1 MRAVR
6 FSRVATA
13 VLAAAAL
20 SLTACSGDGDTPDE
34 DEAAADD
41 TPSAD
46 AGADSESTDDGTDE
60 DAEAGAG
67 ADEGPLVIYSGRSED
82 LVDPL
87 IEAFE
92 EASGLETE
100 VRYAGSA
107 EQAQLLLTE
116 GDNSPAHVFFS
127 QEVGALGLVG
137 DAGMLVDLP
146 AETLSAVPETYVA
159 DDGNWVG
166 ITGRARVV
174 VYDSEQVSEGEAPDT
189 AEAILDPQWAGE
201 VGVAP
206 GNASFLAFV
215 TALRITEG
223 EDGAAQWLETLAG
236 NGVQTYERNGDIL
249 EAVNNGEVKLGLIN
263 HYYWFAAAAEQGSDM
278 RAQLKFGASGDVAG
292 LVNATGVGILTGGEG
307 RSDAQAFIDYLL
319 SEEGQTYFV
328 EETYEYPLVPGITG
342 PEGVPPLESLG
353 GPDIDLSDLG
363 TVDVSAGLV
372 DAAGISVG

>member
-6 FSRVATA
+6 FRRAAVAALAATA
-13 VLAAAAL
+13 L
-20 SLTACSGDGDTPDE
+20 SMTACSDDGD
-34 DEAAADD
+34 
-41 TPSAD
+41 SAD
-46 AGADSESTDDGTDE
+46 GEDGAAEDAPDADADESPDSET
-60 DAEAGAG
+60 EAGAETG
-67 ADEGPLVIYSGRSED
+67 ESADEGPLVIYSGRSED

-92 EASGLETE
+92 ESSGIETE

-116 GDNSPAHVFFS
+116 GDNSPAHIFFS

-146 AETLSAVPETYVA
+146 AETLSAVPEAYVA

-166 ITGRARVV
+166 VTGRARVV
-174 VYDSEQVSEGEAPDT
+174 VYDSEQVSEDEAPDT
-189 AEAILDPQWAGE
+189 AAAILDPTWSGQ

-249 EAVNNGEVKLGLIN
+249 EAVNNGEVQLGLIN
-263 HYYWFAAAAEQGSDM
+263 HYYWFAAAAEQGPDM

-372 DAAGISVG
+372 DAAGIAVG